1 MGSLGA
7 QPLNMFG
14 RVSDGDKTLTDSER
28 NDQLQP
34 FTTRSVDILTIK
46 QVEESRS
53 YYDRQQNSSDNRQHL
68 SAQS

>member
-1 MGSLGA
+1 
-7 QPLNMFG
+7 
-14 RVSDGDKTLTDSER
+14 
-28 NDQLQP
+28 
-34 FTTRSVDILTIK
+34 RSVDILTIK